1 MRCALRVGVLLLLLP
16 LAGCGS
22 REPAGPK
29 KLKVGLMPKLIGIS
43 YFTACERGAR
53 EAAEEL
59 GVELIYDG
67 PPVDQVEEQAKI
79 IDRWIAQGLDVIAVA
94 PNDPEVIAPALR
106 RAKEAGIAVLTWDAD
121 ANPETSGRATFVNQ
135 APVEEIGTTMVD
147 VLAEG
152 VGGKGTVAIVTGSA
166 TSPNQNAW
174 MEVMRRRMAE
184 KYPELKLLEP
194 LVSDEDQARAQQ
206 LTRDLINAQPELVGV
221 WGITSVALP
230 GAAKAV
236 RDAGRTGE
244 VYVTGL
250 SLPSSMRE
258 YVKDGT
264 VPKFVLWNPVDLGYL
279 TVQVGKR
286 LAEGTLQP
294 GKQAMGRLGEIE
306 VREGEVVLGPPLVFD
321 AENIDQYDF

>member
-1 MRCALRVGVLLLLLP
+1 MRCFRVLLLVGLP
-16 LAGCGS
+16 LLAACS
-22 REPAGPK
+22 SQESSGPK
-29 KLKVGLMPKLIGIS
+29 KLRIGLMPKLIGIS

-59 GVELIYDG
+59 GVELVYDG

-106 RAKEAGIAVLTWDAD
+106 RAKEAGITVLTWDAD

-135 APVEEIGTTMVD
+135 APIEAIGTTLVD

-174 MEVMRRRMAE
+174 LEVMRARMAE
-184 KYPELKLLEP
+184 KYPELKVLEP

-236 RDAGRTGE
+236 RDAGKSGE
-244 VYVTGL
+244 IFVTGL
-250 SLPSSMRE
+250 SLPSSTRE

-286 LAEGTLQP
+286 LAEGALQP
-294 GKQAMGRLGEIE
+294 GKQALGRLSE
-306 VREGEVVLGPPLVFD
+306 VEVNEGEVVLGPPLVFD
-321 AENIDQYDF
+321 AQNIDQYDF